1 MSEVGTW
8 TCTNEKVSAFV
19 NAIAPLVLNEYC
31 KRIVEGD
38 SVILPSVCIA
48 QAALESGWNMNATT
62 LFGIKGNGVLLDT
75 TEYVD
80 GEYINVR
87 DSFMQYPSIADA
99 VRGYY
104 NLMQYDRYNDATACT
119 NYVDTARSMQSC
131 GYATDPEYADK
142 LINIINDYNLDFYDY
157 ADYIN
162 TICKDESDINYTYN
176 RYPFGVDVDT
186 LAWAVIRGEYGNNPE
201 RKERIVS
208 EFGEGVYNSVQGRV
222 NQLKEEGAW

>member
-1 MSEVGTW
+1 MSEVETW
-8 TCTNEKVSAFV
+8 VCSNEKVSAFV

-75 TEYVD
+75 TEYVN
-80 GEYINVR
+80 GEYVNVR
-87 DSFMQYPSIADA
+87 DSFVQYPSIADA

-104 NLMQYDRYNDATACT
+104 NLMQYDRYYPATLCT
-119 NYVDTARSMQSC
+119 NYIDCATAMQSC
-131 GYATDPEYADK
+131 GYATDPEYAHK
-142 LINIINDYNLDFYDY
+142 LINIINDFNLDFFDS

-162 TICKDESDINYTYN
+162 SICKDDVEYSFDNYPSGADIE
-176 RYPFGVDVDT
+176 T

-201 RKERIVS
+201 RKERLTS
-208 EFGEGVYNSVQGRV
+208 EYDEDTYNAVQNRV
-222 NQLKEEGAW
+222 NKLKAEGAW